1 MNKLPFENMTRQAM
15 RVAKNYTKG
24 YSDMQTKVREATSND
39 PWGPSGSQ
47 MNELAQATYNQQ
59 DFIEIMEMMDKRLND
74 KGKNW
79 RHVFKAL
86 TLLDYILH
94 AGSENV
100 VLYFQ
105 ENMYIV
111 KTLREFVFV
120 DEDGKDQGS
129 NVRQKAKDIT
139 NLLMDDARMREQRRS
154 RSDMRDRMSGGRQ
167 RDDSPDSSDEERR
180 RAAYRKAPKDT
191 SAFNRSGPEDD
202 DLARAIE
209 ESKRSARQDQT
220 KYQQKSQ
227 QDTDLEE
234 AMRLSKEEEDR
245 RKRMLDGN
253 NSSLF
258 DPDAPEN
265 QNRQTPNF
273 GWDSLVDT
281 GNDQQQ
287 PQMQMPMITGFAQ
300 FNPYA
305 QQQQEEYMRQQ
316 QQMLEMQR
324 QMEMQAQM
332 AAQAQAEHDAYA
344 AMMAQQAYM
353 QQQQQ
358 LAAMQAQM
366 AQQQQQQP
374 LVPQQT
380 SIGSNN
386 PFAAFSPEPASPPP
400 MPELQQQLPNM
411 PKPILKQP
419 KDDGKYSHLAGLLGN
434 RDDGLDTFGNQGN
447 LRYGHGSNRLAAQ
460 QTGGTNPFQRQQ
472 QQQQRQQQGNDQPFF
487 EL

>member
-1 MNKLPFENMTRQAM
+1 MQAVRM
-15 RVAKNYTKG
+15 LSFTSSESLYSLALYVRTYAAHSVPCVTCQRKYVYRKDPSRVCIRRRG
-24 YSDMQTKVREATSND
+24 
-39 PWGPSGSQ
+39 W
-47 MNELAQATYNQQ
+47 
-59 DFIEIMEMMDKRLND
+59 
-74 KGKNW
+74 
-79 RHVFKAL
+79 
-86 TLLDYILH
+86 
-94 AGSENV
+94 
-100 VLYFQ
+100 
-105 ENMYIV
+105 
-111 KTLREFVFV
+111 
-120 DEDGKDQGS
+120 QGS
-129 NVRQKAKDIT
+129 GVKWSVSTATLAIAIVLIHDQLTPVRQKAKDIT

-324 QMEMQAQM
+324 QVGRLSSFLSVTA
-332 AAQAQAEHDAYA
+332 DLKC
-344 AMMAQQAYM
+344 
-353 QQQQQ
+353 Q
-358 LAAMQAQM
+358 LKDGNASADGCTSASRTRC
-366 AQQQQQQP
+366 
-374 LVPQQT
+374 LCSDDGST
-380 SIGSNN
+380 SIHATAATTCSDASSNGSTT
-386 PFAAFSPEPASPPP
+386 AAAALSSAANKYR
-400 MPELQQQLPNM
+400 LQ
-411 PKPILKQP
+411 
-419 KDDGKYSHLAGLLGN
+419 
-434 RDDGLDTFGNQGN
+434 
-447 LRYGHGSNRLAAQ
+447 
-460 QTGGTNPFQRQQ
+460 
-472 QQQQRQQQGNDQPFF
+472 
-487 EL
+487 